1 VAVYLDSWAI
11 EAQFTSGVW
20 TDITADVITVA
31 DSVRAEWGI
40 SDNGPTDRVAS
51 TGRLTFSLNNGANN
65 SIGLAGY
72 YSPGHANCR
81 SGFTTGI
88 PVRARFTYE
97 GYTRTKFYGRI
108 APDGIKPAPG
118 IYGNRR
124 TEITVL
130 DWMNQAATHE
140 LNLPAYTTNKRI
152 DEVVPLI
159 VANMPLAPLSTD
171 YKQGEDTF
179 VSVFDTVS
187 NKTRAMSEF
196 SKLALSEWGYVYL
209 KHTSASDEVL
219 TVEGRFEKTNNPSL
233 SQIPNAINGYLLKE
247 DGGYLLKEDGGKIAL
262 DSAGFASFSDIGKT
276 DSQFSFGKH
285 LTNDVSVTSY
295 PRNIGTAAEVLFTL
309 QSPIE
314 IAAGGSV
321 TDIIG
326 QYRDPSGG
334 AWRVAGKGMIAP
346 VATTDYK
353 MYFDSA
359 GTGIDATGSLT
370 VTPTYAANEVSY
382 VLVSTA
388 TATGYVTHLQARGTG
403 IYLYD
408 SVEYNQDDDAS
419 KLEHG
424 TQPLSISMPYQDD
437 TELAQYIA
445 VGELANLKDPRME
458 LDKWVFFAN
467 RDGFMM
473 NAFLMVEPGDK
484 AHFYEEQVGFDKDR
498 WIDAVEWELI
508 QGRALKVGWKTRD
521 AAAYGYWQLEV
532 VGYSELGETT
542 MLG

>member
-20 TDITADVITVA
+20 TDITTDVITVA
-31 DSVRAEWGI
+31 DSIKKEGGI

-51 TGRLTFSLNNGANN
+51 TGRMTFSLNNGASN
-65 SIGLAGY
+65 SAGVAGY
-72 YSPGHANCR
+72 YSPGGTHCR
-81 SGFTTGI
+81 AGFTTGI
-88 PVRARFTYE
+88 PVRARFTFE

-108 APDGIKPAPG
+108 APNGIKAAPG
-118 IYGNRR
+118 IYGSRR
-124 TEITVL
+124 TEVTVL

-171 YKQGEDTF
+171 YKVGEDTF

-209 KHTSASDEVL
+209 KHTQASDEVL
-219 TVEGRFEKTNNPSL
+219 TVEGRYEKTNNSSL
-233 SQIPNAINGYLLKE
+233 AQVPNCIDGFLLKE
-247 DGGYLLKEDGGKIAL
+247 DGGYLLKEDGGRIAL
-262 DSAGFASFSDIGKT
+262 DSAGSADFTDISR

-285 LTNDVSVTSY
+285 LANDISVTSY
-295 PRNIGTAAEVLFTL
+295 PRKMGTAAEVLFTL

-314 IAAGGSV
+314 LAAGGSV

-334 AWRVAGKGMIAP
+334 AWRVASKGMITP
-346 VATTDYK
+346 VATTDYQ
-353 MYFDSA
+353 MWSTSA
-359 GTGIDATGSLT
+359 GTGVDLTANLT

-382 VLVSTA
+382 VLVSAAIQTA
-388 TATGYVTHLQARGTG
+388 YVTTLQARGTG

-408 SVEYNQDDDAS
+408 AVEYVQDDDAS
-419 KLEHG
+419 KLDHG

-437 TELAQYIA
+437 TELAQFIG
-445 VGELANLKDPRME
+445 VGELANLKNPRLE
-458 LDKWVFFAN
+458 LDKWVFYAN
-467 RDGFMM
+467 RNGFLM
-473 NAFLMVEPGDK
+473 NAFLQVEVGDR

-521 AAAYGYWQLEV
+521 ASAYGYWQLEV
-532 VGYSELGETT
+532 VGFSELGETT